1 MTTAQENPRTEPD
14 LSYLASLQNAISIL
28 HLLSTSI
35 TTVLLPLASPNLTI
49 RRDIEKAS
57 TATISNLENK
67 ISLVLNRTV
76 DTALNWVQKLLAQ
89 QRKTDFRPKEEEFER
104 AVEML
109 QTPTCLSVYTFLSKV
124 SSNAATALDGVNLTL
139 FLSDLAIGL
148 RYALL
153 EHFRKFSI
161 SLTGGLLVS
170 KDVTKY
176 VELVRSWS
184 LVDSDF
190 EKSGGYSMLSEVANL
205 YVIGPEALRERLKN
219 AKPDEREELRKYV
232 EKREDSS
239 SVGVQA
245 VLNAL

>member
-1 MTTAQENPRTEPD
+1 MG
-14 LSYLASLQNAISIL
+14 YLASLHGTISIL

-35 TTVLLPLASPNLTI
+35 TTVLLPLASTNLTI
-49 RRDIEKAS
+49 RRDIEK
-57 TATISNLENK
+57 TTTHTISGLESK

-76 DTALNWVQKLLAQ
+76 DTALLWIQKLLGQ
-89 QRKTDFRPKEEEFER
+89 QKKTDFRPKEEEFER

-109 QTPTCLSVYTFLSKV
+109 QTPACLNVYTFLSKV
-124 SSNAATALDGVNLTL
+124 STSATAALDGANLTL

-153 EHFRKFSI
+153 EHFRKFTI

-170 KDVTKY
+170 KDITKY
-176 VELVRSWS
+176 VDLLRAWP
-184 LVDSDF
+184 LTDSEF
-190 EKSGGYSMLSEVANL
+190 EKSGGFVVVSEVANL
-205 YVIGPEALRERLKN
+205 FVIGPEALRERLKN
-219 AKPDEREELRKYV
+219 AKPEERGELRKFV
-232 EKREDSS
+232 ERREDSG